1 MVSSVNKEI
10 VVEAPPERAF
20 RVFTERFDS
29 WWPRGHH
36 IGKAEMKA
44 AIMEGRPN
52 GRWYELGVDGS
63 ECDWGY
69 VIAWEPPRR
78 VVLAWQLDAQ
88 WQYNPSLTTEVEV
101 TFTPVGASSTRVEL
115 EHRYLER
122 FGEMEE
128 TVRKGIDSPEG
139 WSGLLQLFA
148 KAAREVA
155 A

>member
-1 MVSSVNKEI
+1 MSSVTKEI
-10 VVEAPPERAF
+10 VVQAPPERAF
-20 RVFTERFDS
+20 RVFTENFDR

-36 IGKAEMKA
+36 IGKGEMKA

-88 WQYNPSLTTEVEV
+88 WHYDPSLTTEVEV

-122 FGEMEE
+122 FGEMEGA
-128 TVRKGIDSPEG
+128 VRKGIDSPEG
-139 WSGLLQLFA
+139 WSGLLELFA

>member
-1 MVSSVNKEI
+1 MSSVNKEI
-10 VVEAPPERAF
+10 VVQAPPERAF
-20 RVFTERFDS
+20 RVFTENFDS

-44 AIMEGRPN
+44 AVIEGRPN

-69 VIAWEPPRR
+69 VMEWEPPRR
-78 VVLAWQLDAQ
+78 VVLAWQLNGE
-88 WQYNPSLTTEVEV
+88 WQYDPSLVTEIEV
-101 TFTPVGASSTRVEL
+101 TFTPVGAGTTRVEL

-122 FGEMEE
+122 FAEKEE
-128 TVRKGIDSPEG
+128 AVRQAIGSEQG
-139 WSGLLQLFA
+139 WNGLLQLYG
-148 KAAREVA
+148 KAAQEKA